1 MMRNVAGSSPKS
13 ARKFLSVQLALSLA
27 SGSWRWVEC
36 ENNLNTEIIRRLQ
49 GSECSKHVKSALS
62 DGTFKNCNPHVSYYF
77 QSGKAWAWL
86 S

>member
-1 MMRNVAGSSPKS
+1 MRNVAGSSPES
-13 ARKFLSVQLALSLA
+13 VRKFVSVQLALSLA

-36 ENNLNTEIIRRLQ
+36 ENNLNTEIIRRRQ
-49 GSECSKHVKSALS
+49 GSECSKHVQSTLL

-77 QSGKAWAWL
+77 QSGKARTWL